1 MFKRKKMKTV
11 FYFFAMLFLTAMAC
25 AHTHDNPRR
34 SVADSDRLTIVDN
47 LDDEHDDNDA
57 AETFIPSDYLFSIAV
72 GCDDGRQMLIVSE
85 TDEDDVFAGIR
96 PDSIT
101 TCFHNGRLYPVRY
114 VGKQKR
120 SDESTGRE
128 TTQNFRNLGGYV
140 YELISDRLPLTE
152 DEEYMYYVSLSDR
165 KFAGDFSVVEM
176 QHYTARND
184 EGNIIYD
191 DYALRRMEQT
201 RGDLAKR
208 YGRKI
213 KTVEVVAATSDGEY
227 FVYSVQFENKGTQA
241 LGLVAI
247 ETPEGYSILEEPAEY
262 NEISTWRADDEG
274 SYYAPYVAGLF
285 RKYDG
290 SLLILLERFGEEGAN
305 FEFYV
310 AHEDG
315 KLKRYDRAWYFYAA
329 PL

>member
-1 MFKRKKMKTV
+1 MCKQKKMKTV
-11 FYFFAMLFLTAMAC
+11 FYFFAMLSLTAMAC

-34 SVADSDRLTIVDN
+34 SVAVT
-47 LDDEHDDNDA
+47 DDEQDDNDA
-57 AETFIPSDYLFSIAV
+57 AEAFIPSEYLFSIAV
-72 GCDDGRQMLIVSE
+72 GCDDGRQMLVVSE

-114 VGKQKR
+114 VRKQKR

-128 TTQNFRNLGGYV
+128 TTQNFPNLGGYV
-140 YELISDRLPLTE
+140 YELISHRLPLT
-152 DEEYMYYVSLSDR
+152 DDDYIYNVLLTDK
-165 KFAGDFSVVEM
+165 KFAGDFSTVEM
-176 QHYTARND
+176 RTFVDRDD
-184 EGNIIYD
+184 EGNIVYD
-191 DYALRRMEQT
+191 DYAARRMEQT

-213 KTVEVVAATSDGEY
+213 KSIEVVSETSDGEY
-227 FVYSVQFENKGTQA
+227 FVYSVQFENKGTEA
-241 LGLVAI
+241 LGLVAL

-262 NEISTWRADDEG
+262 NEISTWRVDDEG
-274 SYYAPYVAGLF
+274 LYIAPHVAGLF

-290 SLLILLERFGEEGAN
+290 SLLILLEHLGAEGSN
-305 FEFYV
+305 FAFYV

-315 KLKRYDRAWYFYAA
+315 KLKQYDRVWYFYAA
-329 PL
+329 PI

>member
-1 MFKRKKMKTV
+1 MKTV
-11 FYFFAMLFLTAMAC
+11 FYFFAMLFLTVGVC
-25 AHTHDNPRR
+25 ANKHVNTHQAVSHGMDDEDRP
-34 SVADSDRLTIVDN
+34 ADSS
-47 LDDEHDDNDA
+47 
-57 AETFIPSDYLFSIAV
+57 IPSDYLFVIAV
-72 GCDDGRQMLIVSE
+72 GSDDGRQMLVVSE
-85 TDEDDVFAGIR
+85 TDEDDVFAAIR
-96 PDSIT
+96 PDTLT
-101 TCFHNGRLYPVRY
+101 TCFYNGRLYPVRY
-114 VGKQKR
+114 VRKQKP

-176 QHYTARND
+176 QHYTERDD

-213 KTVEVVAATSDGEY
+213 KAVEVVAATSDGEY
-227 FVYSVQFENKGTQA
+227 FVYSVQFENQGTQA
-241 LGLVAI
+241 LGLVAL

-274 SYYAPYVAGLF
+274 CYYAPYVAGLF

-290 SLLILLERFGEEGAN
+290 SLLILLERSGEEGSN
-305 FEFYV
+305 FEPYV
-310 AHEDG
+310 ITHDDG
-315 KLKRYDRAWYFYAA
+315 KLKRYGRAWSFYAA
-329 PL
+329 PI